1 MKVKKMIELLNT
13 FDPEAEV
20 AFKLDNDT
28 YAEKD
33 LEIFDIL
40 ESRLRDSDI
49 HIVLEIQG

>member
-1 MKVKKMIELLNT
+1 MKAKKMIELLNAV
-13 FDPEAEV
+13 DPEAEV

-33 LEIFDIL
+33 LEIFDVL

-49 HIVLEIQG
+49 HIVLKVQE